1 MSRVNDLF
9 DTAAA
14 APAAKPCTTTLTIV
28 GVAVAANLWSSFDY
42 VWPAGWPAPAVGLR
56 VRVPF
61 GKANKPTLGFVVRVG
76 CPRTERALKVCGEL
90 LDSQP
95 QLDGELM
102 ALARWIA
109 EYYLTPLGLV
119 LPAMVPSA
127 VGRHPSRHEAVA
139 SLLAGPGDWPAQLG
153 LRQRQVLDELLEAR
167 KHGLEGVP
175 VSLLRRR
182 AQAGR
187 ESIHRLAQRE
197 LIRLETRP
205 VVLTDLTEQTEAD
218 PFELNAEQQAAAEA
232 VIARLGGGFAPILL
246 QGVTG
251 SGKTEVY
258 VRAIRA
264 AVAAGGQAILLAP
277 EIALATQTLQ
287 RLLKRLPRVAVLH
300 SQLTDAQR
308 AFYYEQIRD
317 GHAAVVVG
325 PRSAVFAPTRKLALI
340 IVDEEHET
348 SYKQDNAPRY
358 HARDV
363 AVKRAQ
369 SAGVPVVLGSATP
382 SLETLLNA
390 QRGRY
395 QRLELTCR
403 VKGLP
408 LPRLELVH
416 LRKDLSGQRIE
427 LLGRTLTARIAA
439 ALDRQEQVIL
449 LMNRRG
455 YASYVFCPSCQ
466 WQMGCQDCTRP
477 MVYHQATQ
485 LVMCHYCQSTASLPQ
500 QCPACRKRLVLFGL
514 GIQRIEDEL
523 GRKFPLARSARMDS
537 DTMSSARQFDK
548 LLSDFREGLVD
559 ILLGTQMVAKGLD
572 FPRVSLVGVVSAD
585 TALAIPDFRSAERT
599 FQLVVQV
606 AGRAGRAQAGGMVV
620 VQTLHPDEPAIRKAL
635 EHDVDGFA
643 RMELPNRQA
652 VGLPPYT
659 RLVRLLVRHEKI
671 ERCEQAAAMLATRLG
686 SIFPPEAGVKMT
698 GPMQAPVARV
708 RKQHRWHVLL
718 CCPTAGT
725 IQNYLAPRIDELAR
739 ELPAELVADVDPT
752 SLA

>member
-1 MSRVNDLF
+1 MDELF
-9 DTAAA
+9 DTPASPQDPSPPPGAVAA
-14 APAAKPCTTTLTIV
+14 V
-28 GVAVAANLWSSFDY
+28 GVALAANVWSSFDY
-42 VWPAGWPAPAVGLR
+42 AWPISWPAPQLGLR

-61 GKANKPTLGFVVRVG
+61 GRGNTPTLGFVVRVG
-76 CPRTERALKVCGEL
+76 EPHTDRKLKCCADL
-90 LDSQP
+90 LDREP
-95 QLDGELM
+95 QLDAELM

-127 VGRHPSRHEAVA
+127 VGRHASRSEQIAF
-139 SLLAGPGDWPAQLG
+139 LLAGPDAWPAQLG
-153 LRQRQVLDELLEAR
+153 LRQKKVLDELQEAR
-167 KHGLEGVP
+167 KQGLEGIP
-175 VSLLRRR
+175 VSQLTRR
-182 AQAGR
+182 AGGGR
-187 ESIHRLAQRE
+187 DTIARLSQRE

-205 VVLTDLTEQTEAD
+205 VVLTDLTTQIDAD
-218 PFELNAEQQAAAEA
+218 PFDLNAEQQTAADGIVE
-232 VIARLGGGFAPILL
+232 RLGKGFAPILL

-264 AVAAGGQAILLAP
+264 AVEAGGQAILLAP

-325 PRSAVFAPTRKLALI
+325 PRSAVFAPTRKLALV

-348 SYKQDNAPRY
+348 SYKQDSAPRY
-358 HARDV
+358 NARDV
-363 AVKRAQ
+363 AVKRAHL
-369 SAGVPVVLGSATP
+369 AGVPVVMGTATP
-382 SLETLLNA
+382 SLETLLNV

-395 QRLELTCR
+395 TRLSLPHR
-403 VKGLP
+403 VKSLP
-408 LPRLELVH
+408 LPRLEMVH
-416 LRKDLSGQRIE
+416 LRKDLTGDRIE
-427 LLGRTLTARIAA
+427 LIGRTLTGRIAA
-439 ALDRQEQVIL
+439 TLDRREQIIL

-466 WQMGCQDCTRP
+466 WQMQCDDCTRA
-477 MVYHQATQ
+477 MVYHQAMQ
-485 LVMCHYCQSTASLPQ
+485 LAMCHYCQRTSGLPER
-500 QCPACRKRLVLFGL
+500 CPACQKRLVLFGL

-523 GRKFPLARSARMDS
+523 SRKFPVARVARMDS
-537 DTMSSARQFDK
+537 DTMSSAKQFEK
-548 LLSDFREGLVD
+548 LLADFREGLID

-572 FPRVSLVGVVSAD
+572 FPRVTLVGVVSAD

-606 AGRAGRAQAGGMVV
+606 AGRAGRAEAGGQVI
-620 VQTLHPDEPAIRKAL
+620 VQTLHPDEPAILAAL
-635 EHDVDGFA
+635 KHDVDGFA
-643 RMELPNRQA
+643 ATELPNRQA

-659 RLVRLLVRHEKI
+659 RLVRLLVRHEHI
-671 ERCEQAAAMLATRLG
+671 ERCEEAAVKLAGRLATLL
-686 SIFPPEAGVKMT
+686 PPEAGIKLT
-698 GPMQAPVARV
+698 GPVQAPVARV
-708 RKQHRWHVLL
+708 RKQYRWQILL
-718 CCPTAGT
+718 SSPNPGT
-725 IQNYLAPRIDELAR
+725 IQKYLSPRMDELAR
-739 ELPAELVADVDPT
+739 SLPAEMIADVDPT